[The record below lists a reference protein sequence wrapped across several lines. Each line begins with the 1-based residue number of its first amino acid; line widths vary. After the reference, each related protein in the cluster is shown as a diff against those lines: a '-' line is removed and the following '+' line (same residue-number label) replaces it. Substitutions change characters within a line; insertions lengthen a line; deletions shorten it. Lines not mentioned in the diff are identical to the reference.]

1 MYSEIASFSRGMVQ
15 KVLIAAA
22 LLHDPEILLLDEPLS
37 GLDVST
43 ALVIR
48 ELIRHLAAEGRMV
61 IYSSHILEVVEKI
74 ASRVII
80 LHKGRIQADDS
91 VDNLRHLMKVP
102 SLEKIFSQLVLQ
114 EEPEKAASEL
124 LSLMK
129 KNA

>member
-1 MYSEIASFSRGMVQ
+1 MYSEIASFSRGVVQ

-91 VDNLRHLMKVP
+91 VDNPVSYTHLTLPTTPYV
-102 SLEKIFSQLVLQ
+102 
-114 EEPEKAASEL
+114 
-124 LSLMK
+124 
-129 KNA
+129 

>member
-1 MYSEIASFSRGMVQ
+1 
-15 KVLIAAA
+15 
-22 LLHDPEILLLDEPLS
+22 
-37 GLDVST
+37 
-43 ALVIR
+43 
-48 ELIRHLAAEGRMV
+48 LIRHLAAEGRIV

-102 SLEKIFSQLVLQ
+102 SLEEIFSHLVLQ